1 MISVRTE
8 YHRLLPALLTAD
20 PYDEHAVR
28 SGASGAEPGAAVRR
42 STRDW
47 VVDVLMFIIAAGF
60 VPILWLQEQKAGNEY
75 ASHFWVACDFIAG
88 GLSAL
93 AVWLRRRWPLALGI
107 ILLPIGL
114 AFQLTGGAGIVATFT
129 IAVHRRFPVVA
140 WFTVATFVFLL
151 LEYAVHPDKTMSYWG
166 NVLVSAI
173 LLLLIIAVGMFVRAR
188 RQLLLSLKERAERAE
203 ATQQLQVAQAQLHER
218 ERIAREMHDVLAHR
232 ISLLS
237 LHAGA
242 LEFRPDAPPEEI
254 ARAAGVIRASAR
266 QALQDL
272 REVIGVLRDGSPAD
286 TPERPQPTI
295 ADLSELV
302 AESRAAGMRVEL
314 DDQLDTLTSV
324 PTGIGRSAYRI
335 VQEGLTNARK
345 HAPGALVRVT
355 VAGGPAEGLSIEVR
369 NPLPVGRP
377 LGPTLPGAGSGL
389 IGLTERATLANGR
402 LEHGP
407 TRDGDFRL
415 WVWIPWPH
423 E

>member
-1 MISVRTE
+1 MIGVRTE

-28 SGASGAEPGAAVRR
+28 GGAGAAEPDGAVRR

-47 VVDVLMFIIAAGF
+47 VVDVLMFVIAAGF
-60 VPILWLQEQKAGNEY
+60 VPILWLQEQKSGTEY
-75 ASHFWVACDFIAG
+75 ASHFWVVCDFVAG

-93 AVWLRRRWPLALGI
+93 AVWLRRRWPVALGI
-107 ILLPIGL
+107 ILLPVGL
-114 AFQLTGGAGIVATFT
+114 AFQLAGGAGIIATFT

-140 WFTVATFVFLL
+140 WFTATTLVFLL
-151 LEYAVHPDKTMSYWG
+151 LQYAIHPDKTMSYWG
-166 NVLVSAI
+166 NVLISTI
-173 LLLLIIAVGMFVRAR
+173 LLLLIVAVGMFVRAR
-188 RQLLLSLKERAERAE
+188 RQLLLSLKDRAERAE

-254 ARAAGVIRASAR
+254 ARAAGVIRSSAR

-272 REVIGVLRDGSPAD
+272 REVIGVLRDGSAAD
-286 TPERPQPTI
+286 APERPQPTI
-295 ADLSELV
+295 ADLAELI
-302 AESRAAGMRVEL
+302 AESRAAGMRIEL
-314 DDQLDTLTSV
+314 TDRLDSRAQL

-345 HAPGALVRVT
+345 HAPGALVAVT
-355 VAGGPAEGLSIEVR
+355 VAGGPEEGLSIEVR

-377 LGPTLPGAGSGL
+377 VGPILPGSGSGL
-389 IGLTERATLANGR
+389 IGLTERASLANGR

-407 TRDGDFRL
+407 TGDGDFRL

>member
-1 MISVRTE
+1 LVYARLRVAARTVIDVRTE

-20 PYDEHAVR
+20 PYDEHRV
-28 SGASGAEPGAAVRR
+28 PR

-47 VVDVLMFIIAAGF
+47 VVDVLMFVIAAGF
-60 VPILWLQEQKAGNEY
+60 VPLLWLEERKSGTEY
-75 ASHFWVACDFIAG
+75 ASHFWLVCDFVAG
-88 GLSAL
+88 GLSATG
-93 AVWLRRRWPLALGI
+93 VWLRRRWPLGLGL

-114 AFQLTGGAGIVATFT
+114 AFQLTGGAGIIATFT
-129 IAVHRRFPVVA
+129 VAVHRRFPVVA
-140 WFTVATFVFLL
+140 WFTAATLAFLL
-151 LEYAVHPDKTMSYWG
+151 VEYAIHPDKTTSYWT
-166 NVLVSAI
+166 NVAFSVIFVFAI
-173 LLLLIIAVGMFVRAR
+173 TAVGMFVRSR

-254 ARAAGVIRASAR
+254 ARAAGVIRSSAR

-272 REVIGVLRDGSPAD
+272 REVIGVLRDGSPAGA
-286 TPERPQPTI
+286 PERPQPTI
-295 ADLSELV
+295 ADLPGLV

-314 DDQLDTLTSV
+314 DDQLGGLTLV
-324 PTGIGRSAYRI
+324 PPGIGRSAYRI

-345 HAPGALVRVT
+345 HAPGAIVRVS
-355 VAGGPAEGLSIEVR
+355 VAGTPDDGLSIEVR
-369 NPLPVGRP
+369 NPLPVGRSAG
-377 LGPTLPGAGSGL
+377 GPDLPGSGSGL
-389 IGLTERATLANGR
+389 IGLTERATLANGK

>member
-1 MISVRTE
+1 
-8 YHRLLPALLTAD
+8 
-20 PYDEHAVR
+20 
-28 SGASGAEPGAAVRR
+28 
-42 STRDW
+42 
-47 VVDVLMFIIAAGF
+47 
-60 VPILWLQEQKAGNEY
+60 
-75 ASHFWVACDFIAG
+75 
-88 GLSAL
+88 
-93 AVWLRRRWPLALGI
+93 
-107 ILLPIGL
+107 
-114 AFQLTGGAGIVATFT
+114 
-129 IAVHRRFPVVA
+129 
-140 WFTVATFVFLL
+140 
-151 LEYAVHPDKTMSYWG
+151 
-166 NVLVSAI
+166 
-173 LLLLIIAVGMFVRAR
+173 MFVRAR